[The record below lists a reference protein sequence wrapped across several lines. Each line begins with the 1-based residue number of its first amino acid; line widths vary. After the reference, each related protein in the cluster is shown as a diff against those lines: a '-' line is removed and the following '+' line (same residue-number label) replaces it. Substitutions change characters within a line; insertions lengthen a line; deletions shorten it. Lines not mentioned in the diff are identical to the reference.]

1 MMILSKMENYLIS
14 VTEFR
19 NKLSAIIS
27 TLTTPKI
34 IMKNDKPTI
43 VIMPF
48 EIYKKMEETLEAQN
62 DYILAQIADGRV
74 NDPEAEYISHDA
86 FWADLED

>member
-1 MMILSKMENYLIS
+1 MMMLSKFENYLIS

-19 NKLSAIIS
+19 SKLSSIIS
-27 TLTTPKI
+27 TLTTPK
-34 IMKNDKPTI
+34 TI